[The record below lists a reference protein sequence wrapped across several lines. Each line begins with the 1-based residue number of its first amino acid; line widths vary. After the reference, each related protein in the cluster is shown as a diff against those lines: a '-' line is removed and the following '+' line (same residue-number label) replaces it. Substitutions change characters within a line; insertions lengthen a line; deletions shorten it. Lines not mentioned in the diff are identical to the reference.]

1 MQNTQNL
8 TKDNDLSTE
17 EYVAN
22 MDKEKKLNAYNILSE
37 IEIFD
42 EQLENKIEDIKSTET
57 TLKDLNSEL
66 DDLNNKKCE
75 LELQLD
81 HMGLPAHIIEELRL
95 HVIN

>member
-1 MQNTQNL
+1 MKNL
-8 TKDNDLSTE
+8 TKTESNDLSTE

-22 MDKEKKLNAYNILSE
+22 MNEEKKLDAYNILSK
-37 IEIFD
+37 IKTFD
-42 EQLENKIEDIKSTET
+42 KQLDDKIEDIKSTET
-57 TLKDLNSEL
+57 TLEDLNSEL

-95 HVIN
+95 HMIN